1 MVRRHEQS
9 LRSFGYGLVFHRVH
23 KLNYNL
29 SSRSTPPIGHQLQ
42 LHNNCITSSNEII
55 SVEVRINRKNWQ
67 LSKFAYFSADVILK
81 KKKKRKRLK
90 VLFWNYPDTPSNYS
104 MSLLQQDQWL
114 SRVALRIWP
123 LHSLSLFAEYH
134 CYMLWNILTRLTTP
148 CKSHQLK
155 YKLYSLFTWGIP
167 TIDTRQMTHGFFSMC
182 A

>member
-42 LHNNCITSSNEII
+42 LHNNCIISSNEII

-81 KKKKRKRLK
+81 KKKKKKAESAFLE
-90 VLFWNYPDTPSNYS
+90 LPG
-104 MSLLQQDQWL
+104 
-114 SRVALRIWP
+114 
-123 LHSLSLFAEYH
+123 HSLKFPKA
-134 CYMLWNILTRLTTP
+134 RV
-148 CKSHQLK
+148 K
-155 YKLYSLFTWGIP
+155 TWYI
-167 TIDTRQMTHGFFSMC
+167 T
-182 A
+182 